1 MLSNEPEVKQNI
13 TDKPDKTDKTVYI
26 PENISKYPLEVQGSI
41 IKYIDQLTDKEN
53 IAYLIAK
60 EHLGTSFDISKSIG
74 YLTWKKSQVA

>member
-1 MLSNEPEVKQNI
+1 MLSNEPEAKQNI
-13 TDKPDKTDKTVYI
+13 TDKPDKLVYI
-26 PENISKYPLEVQGSI
+26 PENISKYPLEVQSSI

>member
-13 TDKPDKTDKTVYI
+13 TDKTVHI
-26 PENISKYPLEVQGSI
+26 PENISKHAVEVQSSI
-41 IKYIDQLTDKEN
+41 IKYIDQLTDKEH

-74 YLTWKKSQVA
+74 YLTWKKTQVA